1 MPQSDLARRSPPDPK
16 LLGLRLSRWNR
27 TMLALGLLAIVAAP
41 HLMEDFS
48 VFQLTKAAIYAIA
61 ILGLNLLTG
70 FNGQFSLGHGA
81 FYAVGAYTSAIL
93 MTSFGMHYALTIPVA
108 ALIAF
113 VIGFG
118 FGFPALRLE
127 GLYLALA
134 TFALAVAAPQL
145 LKFSALEDFTGGVQG
160 IVVPRPQ
167 APAWTGLSDDQWLY
181 YFTVAWM
188 LALFVLAANLVNARP
203 GRAMKAIRDNPIAA
217 SAMGINTPL
226 YKTLTFGVSAAY
238 TGAAGAISAF
248 VVGFVAPDSFT
259 FFLSVALLVGVVVGG
274 IGSVTGAIFG
284 GLFVLYVPNFA
295 EEFAGVFSKGLSWA
309 AYGTILI
316 AIVYLMPSGVAGL
329 VRWLVMRAAKP
340 RQPGD

>member
-1 MPQSDLARRSPPDPK
+1 
-16 LLGLRLSRWNR
+16 
-27 TMLALGLLAIVAAP
+27 MLALGLLAIIAAP
-41 HLMEDFS
+41 HLMDDFS
-48 VFQLTKAAIYAIA
+48 VFQLTQAAIYAIA

-93 MTSFGMHYALTIPVA
+93 MTSFGVHYALTIPVA
-108 ALIAF
+108 ALAAF

-167 APAWTGLSDDQWLY
+167 APAWTGLSDDAWLY

-188 LALFVLAANLVNARP
+188 LALFVLAANLVSARP

-226 YKTLTFGVSAAY
+226 YKTLTFGISAAY

-316 AIVYLMPSGVAGL
+316 AIVYLMPSGLTGL
-329 VRWLVMRAAKP
+329 VRWLVMRAVQP